1 MNCTNVEIRLDAFRT
16 GELSSRDFKAIGQH
30 LATCAACARSRGS
43 NETLAASLRELRT
56 TRSPSLRAS
65 LRDSYDQLADDGHQV
80 WVAFAER
87 GIRLIHRGT
96 FDEFTALHAKRF
108 GSLLQRG
115 TLPATLRTQVERALR
130 GEGVRAPRVALRED
144 LTPLE
149 RDILTTLTRIPRGE
163 VRTYEWVARQVGRPR
178 AARAVGNVCASNV
191 VPFVV
196 PCHRVV
202 PSSGGIGQY
211 VFGSA
216 TKRALLRREGVD
228 VDGLEAL
235 ARDHVRFIG
244 SRTTGIV
251 CVPTCRDA
259 KRIRAEN
266 RILFRGAA
274 KALAAGF
281 RPCQHCQP
289 FAMQA

>member
-16 GELSSRDFKAIGQH
+16 GELSPRDAKAVQNHLTRCNRCAATQASIH
-30 LATCAACARSRGS
+30 TLATSLHDEARARS
-43 NETLAASLRELRT
+43 LRT
-56 TRSPSLRAS
+56 LP
-65 LRDSYDQLADDGHQV
+65 RDSYDELADEGTAV
-80 WVAFAER
+80 WVAFSER
-87 GIRLIHRGT
+87 GIRMVHRGA
-96 FDEFTALHAKRF
+96 FADFAALHATRF
-108 GSLLQRG
+108 GRVLQHAPLPEALRG
-115 TLPATLRTQVERALR
+115 QVMRALQ
-130 GEGVRAPRVALRED
+130 GEGVRAPRVEFRDD

-149 RDILTTLTRIPRGE
+149 RDILATLTRIPRGE
-163 VRTYEWVARQVGRPR
+163 VRTYEWVARQAGRPR

-191 VPFVV
+191 LPFVV

-202 PSSGGIGQY
+202 PSAGGIGQY
-211 VFGSA
+211 VFGSE

-235 ARDHVRFIG
+235 AKAHVRFIG
-244 SRTTGIV
+244 SRTTGIA

-259 KRIRAEN
+259 KRIRPEN
-266 RILFRGAA
+266 RVPFRGAA

-289 FAMQA
+289 FAA